1 MTTAMRA
8 LPSDVF
14 AHLRVSRSTV
24 DRMLRRLGL
33 AQKVIIRLYQAAN
46 RERRGEHAVLRQMV
60 GNGCIVSVDET
71 YTDDRDV
78 LCRYGRALRQ
88 ERVDMLDISP
98 RHVERVSTTMTVS
111 SDGRILGLHSDT

>member
-8 LPSDVF
+8 LPSDVL
-14 AHLRVSRSTV
+14 AHLRASRSTV
-24 DRMLRRLGL
+24 DRMLRRLGFP
-33 AQKVIIRLYQAAN
+33 QKVIIRLYRAAN

-71 YTDDRDV
+71 YTEGRDV

-88 ERVDMLDISP
+88 E
-98 RHVERVSTTMTVS
+98 
-111 SDGRILGLHSDT
+111 